1 MNVSDLDIPDEAKD
15 IIQAEGI
22 EELYPPQKK
31 GAPDVIENENCVF
44 AHPTASGKSLLAYLG
59 IIKRV
64 YEEGGKGIYIVPLR
78 ALASEKY
85 EEMKKFE
92 KLGLN
97 IGISMGNYDNPDPSL
112 REHDVIIATSE
123 KADSLLRQN
132 VDWLSE
138 LNCVIADEVH
148 LVNDRE
154 RGATL
159 EVTLSKLKQTNPS
172 AQIIALSAT
181 IRNSEM
187 VADWLDAEHHKSD
200 WRPVELKKG
209 VFYNNLIRYDNGKE
223 RELEA
228 KGSPVKTLAMP
239 TIEEGDQCLVFVRSR
254 KSTESVAQNTTKVV
268 NKELNEEEKEHLE
281 SIAEE
286 IENESNTSVGKRLAN
301 SVKNGTA
308 FHNAGL
314 NDFQRSKV
322 EEAFRNRYIK
332 LIAATPT
339 LAAGINMPARK
350 VIVRDCKRYD
360 PLLGYN
366 APLPVMEIQQM
377 LGRAGRP
384 GYDNLGEAAL
394 VAKKQNQINQFYDE
408 YILGESE
415 AIVSRMATEPALRAH
430 LLSLIATEHCTQEED
445 IYEFMKQTFYIQQSE
460 IWSIKE
466 RVRKTLEMLQENE
479 LVVEEECLK
488 ATKFGKRV
496 SDLYIDPLSAVK
508 MREAVKAGKRGL
520 DISYLH
526 AICYTP
532 DMYTLFASKSEMRK
546 YRRKA
551 ESLRA
556 DLFFDFPHD
565 EGELEDY
572 LRAFKTALL
581 LKDWIEEV
589 PEDEITDKFSVGPGD
604 IYNKVET
611 ADWLLHSAAEIARLY
626 NPKKAEIL
634 DDLTDRIKYGVK
646 EDLLNLTE
654 MDQVGRVRARSLYKA
669 GYEKV
674 RDVREAPPEDLAEL
688 PGIGDKIAELL
699 SDKEPSSKKK
709 ESENLN
715 DHEKNKEKKEKKK
728 EKERDRISPT
738 QSSLADF

>member
-1 MNVSDLDIPDEAKD
+1 MPEENDNMKIEELDIPDDAKK
-15 IIQAEGI
+15 IIESGGI
-22 EELYPPQKK
+22 KELYPPQES
-31 GAPDVIENENCVF
+31 GVPDVVDGKNCVF
-44 AHPTASGKSLLAYLG
+44 AHPTASGKSFLAYLG
-59 IIKRV
+59 IIKRI

-85 EEMKKFE
+85 EDLKEFE
-92 KLGLN
+92 KLGMN

-154 RGATL
+154 RGANL

-187 VADWLDAEHHKSD
+187 IADWLDAEHHKSD

-209 VFYNNLIRYDNGKE
+209 VYFQNRIKYSDGDEI
-223 RELEA
+223 ELKS
-228 KGSPVKTLAMP
+228 KGSPVKTLSMP
-239 TIEEGDQCLVFVRSR
+239 TIEGHGQCLVFVRSR
-254 KSTESVAQNTTKVV
+254 KSTESVAQKLTSDVKS
-268 NKELNEEEKEHLE
+268 ELTEEESEHLKK
-281 SIAEE
+281 IAEK
-286 IENESNTSVGKRLAN
+286 IEDESNTSLGKRLAN
-301 SVKNGTA
+301 VVKNGTA

-314 NDFQRSKV
+314 NDFQRKKV
-322 EEAFRNRYIK
+322 EEAFRNRLIK
-332 LIAATPT
+332 IIAATPT

-366 APLPVMEIQQM
+366 APIPVMEIQQM

-384 GYDNLGEAAL
+384 GYDDLGEAVL

-408 YILGESE
+408 YLLGESE

-430 LLSLIATEHCTQEED
+430 LLSLIATEHCTQEEE
-445 IYEFMKQTFYIQQSE
+445 IYRFMEQTFYVQQSE
-460 IWSIKE
+460 LWSIEE
-466 RVRKTLEMLQENE
+466 RVRKTLEMLEENDLITDDE
-479 LVVEEECLK
+479 FLK
-488 ATKFGKRV
+488 ATKFGKKV

-508 MREAVKAGKRGL
+508 MREAVRAGKRGL

-532 DMYTLFASKSEMRK
+532 DMYTLFASKTEMRK
-546 YRRKA
+546 YQRKA

-556 DLFFDFPHD
+556 DLFFDFPH
-565 EGELEDY
+565 ERGELEDY
-572 LRAFKTALL
+572 LRALKTALL

-589 PEDEITDKFSVGPGD
+589 PEEEITEKFGVGPGD
-604 IYNKVET
+604 VYNKVDT
-611 ADWLLHSAAEIARLY
+611 ADWLLHSAAEIGKLY
-626 NPKKAEIL
+626 NQKKAEIL
-634 DDLTDRIKYGVK
+634 EGLTDRVKYGVK
-646 EDLLNLTE
+646 EDLLTLTE
-654 MDQVGRVRARSLYKA
+654 MDQVGRVRARSLYKE
-669 GYEKV
+669 GYTKISE
-674 RDVREAPPEDLAEL
+674 VREAAPEKLAEL
-688 PGIGDKIAELL
+688 PAIGDKIAEVL
-699 SDKEPSSKKK
+699 SDKKFSAGKR
-709 ESENLN
+709 
-715 DHEKNKEKKEKKK
+715 EKKEID
-728 EKERDRISPT
+728 EKGSSSVSSN
-738 QSSLADF
+738 QSSLVDF